1 MKKGIHPE
9 YRKVVFMDI
18 NTQAQFMIG
27 STIKT
32 DKTITLEDG
41 TVMPLV
47 NLDISS
53 TSHPFYTGKQ
63 RETRVEGQ
71 IAKFNRKFNAK
82 Q

>member
-53 TSHPFYTGKQ
+53 TSHPIYTGKQ

>member
-9 YRKVVFMDI
+9 YRNVVFMDI
-18 NTQAQFMIG
+18 NTQAQFIIG

-47 NLDISS
+47 NLDSSS

-63 RETRVEGQ
+63 REARVEGQ

-82 Q
+82 